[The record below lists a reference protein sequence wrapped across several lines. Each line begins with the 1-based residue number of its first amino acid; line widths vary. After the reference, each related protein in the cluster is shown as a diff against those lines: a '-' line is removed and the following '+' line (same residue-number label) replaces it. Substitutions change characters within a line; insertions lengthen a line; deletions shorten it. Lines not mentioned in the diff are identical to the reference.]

1 MENFI
6 FCAVWI
12 RLCMDQIFFGNL
24 LVLFL
29 RNSFLVIHPFYYKEH
44 FYKQRQAEIAKKS
57 GKF

>member
-1 MENFI
+1 
-6 FCAVWI
+6 
-12 RLCMDQIFFGNL
+12 MDQIFFGNL